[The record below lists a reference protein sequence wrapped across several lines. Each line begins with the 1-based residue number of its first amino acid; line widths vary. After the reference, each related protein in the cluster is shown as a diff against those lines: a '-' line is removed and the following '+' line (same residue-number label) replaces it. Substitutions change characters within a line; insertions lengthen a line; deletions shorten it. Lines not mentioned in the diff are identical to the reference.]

1 MEFRVYAAFG
11 YVTKV
16 VNNGRVNA
24 ELHATGCR
32 ALARY
37 AVSQNFIL
45 RNVDASN
52 DFRIIVAL
60 PIANR
65 RYSRVQLC
73 ATFLNESKIRRR
85 KTAEVGKHH
94 AHVAGINPE
103 PGSKS

>member
-60 PIANR
+60 PIATL
-65 RYSRVQLC
+65 RYDVRLSLSLEGNDIHRL
-73 ATFLNESKIRRR
+73 TS
-85 KTAEVGKHH
+85 T
-94 AHVAGINPE
+94 
-103 PGSKS
+103 